1 MGLENRMEDKL
12 REIGEQSAREI
23 EQMGNQM
30 EEIRRGVSEEVSGLR
45 EEVKRGEKRIE
56 KEVRNNTAKL
66 QGGIE
71 DLTEEV
77 EQLTEGQTKLVEQV
91 QKNTAVLGGLKAT
104 QKEIKNELIATQ
116 RQCQMVREELTMRV
130 EEVTEIMETKDRQV
144 RMHIETVTVALED
157 ELEGTHREIKEV
169 KQKLE
174 EVGEEVSE
182 IKKGRTETKRE
193 IQEEVMEC
201 VQGLCSNHDVMLT
214 NQIKSLQ
221 VAKEVRRQS
230 TEVSGNVYDV
240 RKASVGL
247 GIGLDPGVR
256 ERPLVKCATGQFV
269 EQSPC
274 HGLVSADGRT
284 PSLDL
289 TSANPLIMISQDL
302 KTVTL
307 TNTKQPYPEH
317 TDRFD
322 YYPQV
327 VSTESFS
334 SGRHYWEVDASLN
347 SYCRIAISLNSM
359 ERKGRG
365 NGCMLGRNPES
376 WCLMKWDNKYSAW
389 HNNQCT
395 LLSVSRDPERF
406 GFFLDCE
413 EGEFTCFGDSRVL
426 RLFRGN
432 FMDPVKPAI
441 GVYPH
446 VVGSVRFC

>member
-193 IQEEVMEC
+193 IKEEVMEY

-221 VAKEVRRQS
+221 MAEEVRRG

-256 ERPLVKCATGQFV
+256 ERPLVKCATGLVCEKRGVRECPTMGCVRKKCTPRSECAVKSELV
-269 EQSPC
+269 EARVRGST
-274 HGLVSADGRT
+274 GKRG
-284 PSLDL
+284 
-289 TSANPLIMISQDL
+289 
-302 KTVTL
+302 
-307 TNTKQPYPEH
+307 
-317 TDRFD
+317 
-322 YYPQV
+322 V
-327 VSTESFS
+327 VSVTE
-334 SGRHYWEVDASLN
+334 EVTKKCAKK
-347 SYCRIAISLNSM
+347 
-359 ERKGRG
+359 E
-365 NGCMLGRNPES
+365 
-376 WCLMKWDNKYSAW
+376 
-389 HNNQCT
+389 
-395 LLSVSRDPERF
+395 V
-406 GFFLDCE
+406 CE
-413 EGEFTCFGDSRVL
+413 NVR
-426 RLFRGN
+426 
-432 FMDPVKPAI
+432 PW
-441 GVYPH
+441 GV
-446 VVGSVRFC
+446 